1 MSFKYPDIDG
11 DKFLVWLH
19 ISYKEIWVI
28 YTFIMHHTFSYIV
41 IISVYVISTIGFLTY
56 VYNSVIK
63 KNNSVLKGMLSRMSR
78 YHFIPLIFI
87 IANFILGETR
97 GEDLD
102 VKEGHAL
109 ASLIITVLSLISL
122 LYISYII
129 KLNSSFSKEMIV
141 IKSGLSCFIA
151 FLTYYLGYIIWLYK
165 SMKDIND
172 GEYDLEDWNK
182 ETAIWFSIV
191 IGLAN
196 CGISIFLI
204 DPVVFLI

>member
-1 MSFKYPDIDG
+1 
-11 DKFLVWLH
+11 
-19 ISYKEIWVI
+19 
-28 YTFIMHHTFSYIV
+28 MHHTFSYIV

-165 SMKDIND
+165 SMRDIND
-172 GEYDLEDWNK
+172 GEYDDLEDWNK

-204 DPVVFLI
+204 DPVVFLIIF

>member
-1 MSFKYPDIDG
+1 
-11 DKFLVWLH
+11 
-19 ISYKEIWVI
+19 
-28 YTFIMHHTFSYIV
+28 
-41 IISVYVISTIGFLTY
+41 
-56 VYNSVIK
+56 
-63 KNNSVLKGMLSRMSR
+63 MLSRMSR

-165 SMKDIND
+165 SMRDIND
-172 GEYDLEDWNK
+172 GE
-182 ETAIWFSIV
+182 
-191 IGLAN
+191 
-196 CGISIFLI
+196 
-204 DPVVFLI
+204 